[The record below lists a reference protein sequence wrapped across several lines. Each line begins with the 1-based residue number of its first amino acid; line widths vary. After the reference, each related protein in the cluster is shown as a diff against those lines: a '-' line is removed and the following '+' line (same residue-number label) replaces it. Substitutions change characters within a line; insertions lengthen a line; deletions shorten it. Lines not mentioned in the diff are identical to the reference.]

1 MKRVEVTKSTRQGKK
16 YMAKV
21 QSKDGTKNTVHFGA
35 TGYKDFTQHKDEER
49 KAKYLKRHKANE
61 DWTDHKTAG
70 FWARHLLWNKPSL
83 QASAREL
90 RSKGLQVSIR

>member
-1 MKRVEVTKSTRQGKK
+1 MKAEVTKSTRQGKK

-21 QSKDGTKNTVHFGA
+21 QSKDEQKPCTLEPLGIKILRSTKTRR
-35 TGYKDFTQHKDEER
+35 ER
-49 KAKYLKRHKANE
+49 TLKRHKANE
-61 DWTDHKTAG
+61 DWTDPKTAG
-70 FWARHLLWNKPSL
+70 FWARHLLWNKPTL

>member
-1 MKRVEVTKSTRQGKK
+1 MKVEVSKSTRQGKK

-21 QSKDGTKNTVHFGA
+21 GTKTVHFGA
-35 TGYKDFTQHKDEER
+35 TGYKDFTQHKDEDR
-49 KAKYLKRHKANE
+49 KANYLKRHKANE
-61 DWTDHKTAG
+61 DWTDPKTAG
-70 FWARHLLWNKPSL
+70 FWARHLLWNRASL

>member
-1 MKRVEVTKSTRQGKK
+1 MKAEVTKSTRQGKK

-35 TGYKDFTQHKDEER
+35 TGYQDFTVHKDSER

-61 DWTDHKTAG
+61 DWTDPKTAG
-70 FWARHLLWNKPSL
+70 FWARHLLWNKPTL

>member
-1 MKRVEVTKSTRQGKK
+1 MKAEVSKSTRQGKK

-21 QSKDGTKNTVHFGA
+21 QSKDGGTKTVHFGA
-35 TGYKDFTQHKDEER
+35 TGYKDFTQHKDEDR
-49 KAKYLKRHKANE
+49 KANYLARHKANE
-61 DWTDHKTAG
+61 DWTDPKTAG
-70 FWARHLLWNKPSL
+70 FWARHLLWNRPSL

>member
-1 MKRVEVTKSTRQGKK
+1 MKAEVTKSTRQGKK

-21 QSKDGTKNTVHFGA
+21 QSKDGGTKTVHFGA

-49 KAKYLKRHKANE
+49 KANYLKRHKANE
-61 DWTDHKTAG
+61 DWTDLKTAG
-70 FWARHLLWNKPSL
+70 FWALHLLWNKPTL

>member
-1 MKRVEVTKSTRQGKK
+1 MKAEVSKSTRQGKK

-35 TGYKDFTQHKDEER
+35 TGYKDFTQHKDEDR
-49 KAKYLKRHKANE
+49 KANYLKRHKANE
-61 DWTDHKTAG
+61 DWTDPQTAG
-70 FWARHLLWNKPSL
+70 FWARHLLWNRASL

>member
-35 TGYKDFTQHKDEER
+35 TGYKDFTQHKDEDR
-49 KAKYLKRHKANE
+49 KA
-61 DWTDHKTAG
+61 TT
-70 FWARHLLWNKPSL
+70 
-83 QASAREL
+83 
-90 RSKGLQVSIR
+90 

>member
-1 MKRVEVTKSTRQGKK
+1 MKAEVSKSTRQGKK

-21 QSKDGTKNTVHFGA
+21 QSKDGKKTVHFGA
-35 TGYKDFTQHKDEER
+35 TDYKDFTQHKDEDR
-49 KAKYLKRHKANE
+49 KANYLKRHKANE
-61 DWTDHKTAG
+61 YWTDPKTAG
-70 FWARHLLWNKPSL
+70 FWARHLLWNRASL

>member
-1 MKRVEVTKSTRQGKK
+1 MKQVQVSKSTRQGKK

-21 QSKDGTKNTVHFGA
+21 QSKDGTKTVHFGA
-35 TGYKDFTQHKDEER
+35 TGYKDFTQHKDEDR
-49 KAKYLKRHKANE
+49 KANYLKRHKANE
-61 DWTDHKTAG
+61 DWTDPKTAG
-70 FWARHLLWNKPSL
+70 FWARHLLWNRPSL

>member
-1 MKRVEVTKSTRQGKK
+1 MKAEVSKSTRQGKK

-21 QSKDGTKNTVHFGA
+21 QSKDGGTKTVHFGA
-35 TGYKDFTQHKDEER
+35 TGYKDFTQHKDEDR
-49 KAKYLKRHKANE
+49 KANYLKRHKANE
-61 DWTDHKTAG
+61 DWTDTKTAG
-70 FWARHLLWNKPSL
+70 FWARHLLWNRASL